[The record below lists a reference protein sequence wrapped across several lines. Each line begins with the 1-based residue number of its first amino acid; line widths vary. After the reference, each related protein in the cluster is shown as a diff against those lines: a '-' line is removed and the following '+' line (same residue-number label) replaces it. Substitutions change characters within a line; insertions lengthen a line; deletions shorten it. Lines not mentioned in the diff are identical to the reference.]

1 MSQVTEQN
9 KNMARKL
16 YVFNPTGRV
25 KVDGSGKGPV
35 KWLGGYSSSYAYLGD
50 YHARLLGVGNHP
62 SAKRLPLWL
71 HTQPVGAKLVKGGA
85 SRSDPGFRGWG

>member
-1 MSQVTEQN
+1 
-9 KNMARKL
+9 MARKL

-25 KVDGSGKGPV
+25 KLDGNGRGPV
-35 KWLGGYSSSYAYLGD
+35 KWLGGFTGSYQYLGD
-50 YHARLLGVGNHP
+50 YHARLLGVGSHP

-71 HTQPVGAKLVKGGA
+71 HTQPAGTKLVKGGA